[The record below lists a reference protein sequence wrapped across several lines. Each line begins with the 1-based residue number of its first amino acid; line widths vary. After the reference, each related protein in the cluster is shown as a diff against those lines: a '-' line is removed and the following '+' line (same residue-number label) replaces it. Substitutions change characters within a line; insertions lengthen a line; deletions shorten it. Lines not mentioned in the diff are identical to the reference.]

1 MNKQQKITLIDD
13 LIGRIGSLLP
23 LDYNGISNLKKETEM
38 IIRNIVEESSSG
50 YIDSINNIR
59 FSPSAY
65 PASPS
70 LELDVW
76 HSGIEM
82 FLGLLGTIKREIE
95 LFSIDI
101 VEKMDEIKSE
111 QATTIKTNKVFIVHG
126 HDDAMKLDVA
136 RTIEKLKLEAII
148 LHEQDDEGKT
158 VIEKFESNA
167 IDCNFAVILLSP
179 DDMAFPKGKEEDTKY
194 RARQNVILE
203 LGYFIGSI
211 GRKSV
216 LTLVKDDPSSKLEI
230 PSDYAGVVY
239 TQYDGNGGWKSA
251 LVKALKANGYSVDA
265 NDLF

>member
-1 MNKQQKITLIDD
+1 MNKQQKVALISD
-13 LIGRIGSLLP
+13 LMERMVSLVP
-23 LDYNGISNLKKETEM
+23 LSYNEASNLQKEAEM
-38 IIRNIVEESSSG
+38 IIKNIVEESSAD
-50 YIDSINNIR
+50 YIKSIKNIG
-59 FSPSAY
+59 FSPSVY
-65 PASPS
+65 PASTS

-76 HSGIEM
+76 NSGKQS
-82 FLGLLGTIKREIE
+82 FLGVLGTIKREIE
-95 LFSIDI
+95 LFSTDV
-101 VEKMDEIKSE
+101 VESSDEIKSE
-111 QATTIKTNKVFIVHG
+111 EITKTNKVFIVHG

-136 RTIEKLKLEAII
+136 RTIEKLKLDAII

-167 IDCNFAVILLSP
+167 IECNFAVILLSP
-179 DDMAFPKGKEEDTKY
+179 DDMAFPRGKEEDKKY

-211 GRKSV
+211 GRKRV

-251 LVKALKANGYSVDA
+251 LVKALKVNGYDVDA
-265 NDLF
+265 NNLF